1 VLGYSHGDVV
11 AGMDSGWAE
20 GLSPWVMAE
29 RDGAW
34 FGRGTADNKGQ
45 YSINLAALQAV
56 LETRGRLGFNAK
68 FLIEMGEETGS
79 PGLRNI
85 CTEHADFL
93 RSDVLIASD
102 GPRLSAGRP
111 TVFLGSR
118 GSVNFDLTINV
129 RQGAQHSGN
138 WGGVLADPAAQ
149 LAHAIATI
157 VGSTGRIEVEGWR
170 PAWISNSVR
179 AALAGFEVEVAPGS
193 PSVDPGWGEPQL
205 SSAEKLYAW
214 PSFAVLAT
222 RTGNPDAPANA
233 IAPTAWARC
242 QLRTVVG
249 IDEDSVLPSLR
260 RHLDGLGFGY
270 VEISPSGD
278 EVFRATRLD
287 PDHPWVRR
295 VVASMDKTI
304 GSATAV
310 LPNLGGSL
318 PNDAFS
324 VLLGLPTV
332 WVPHSYP
339 GCSQHAPN
347 EHLPLAIVREGLA
360 VMAGIYWDLGE
371 PMDTARP

>member
-1 VLGYSHGDVV
+1 MDQSELSRIERSAVLGVSMTRQAAIARAVLELDSGAIQRDLARRVSLPTVSQAPEARSALVDYLEAEVVPALGALGFTTHLVLHDEWPFLLAERIEDATLPTVLGYSHGDVV

-157 VGSTGRIEVEGWR
+157 VGSTGRIGLRAGVRPGFRTACALRWR
-170 PAWISNSVR
+170 ASR
-179 AALAGFEVEVAPGS
+179 
-193 PSVDPGWGEPQL
+193 
-205 SSAEKLYAW
+205 
-214 PSFAVLAT
+214 
-222 RTGNPDAPANA
+222 
-233 IAPTAWARC
+233 
-242 QLRTVVG
+242 LR
-249 IDEDSVLPSLR
+249 SLR
-260 RHLDGLGFGY
+260 GAHR
-270 VEISPSGD
+270 
-278 EVFRATRLD
+278 
-287 PDHPWVRR
+287 
-295 VVASMDKTI
+295 
-304 GSATAV
+304 
-310 LPNLGGSL
+310 
-318 PNDAFS
+318 
-324 VLLGLPTV
+324 
-332 WVPHSYP
+332 
-339 GCSQHAPN
+339 
-347 EHLPLAIVREGLA
+347 
-360 VMAGIYWDLGE
+360 
-371 PMDTARP
+371 